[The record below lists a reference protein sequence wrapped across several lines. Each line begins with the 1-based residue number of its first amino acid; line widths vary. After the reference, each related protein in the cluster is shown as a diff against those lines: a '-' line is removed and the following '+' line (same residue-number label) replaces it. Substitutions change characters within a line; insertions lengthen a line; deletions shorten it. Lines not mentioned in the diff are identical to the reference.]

1 MSLDLSDD
9 LECQAG
15 AIMLS
20 LGIKYS
26 MRGVYFAMYGAVVLR
41 VKPSPTR
48 NYDEK
53 KFISLKS
60 VFSLHIPENQ

>member
-1 MSLDLSDD
+1 
-9 LECQAG
+9 
-15 AIMLS
+15 MLS